1 MFNRYLT
8 YILFLTM
15 MWTMNI
21 SLSAETMSQ
30 DTSQVLVSEEAPLD
44 IKEMILQHLSDS
56 YEWHIATYKDKHIAI
71 PLPVILFSK
80 NSGAHLF
87 LSSKFHHNQ
96 DTYKGFYISES
107 EKHQGKIVEKDVNGN
122 EIRPIDLS
130 MTKNALSLLIG
141 SLLLIVFMLLIAR
154 AYKREPIKPKKGLV
168 GAMEIFILSVYDDV
182 IKPVLKDDY
191 EKYRYYLLTL
201 FFFIF
206 FNNILGLIPI
216 FPGGANVT
224 GNIAVTMT
232 LALFTFLIV
241 NLTGTK
247 EYYKEIFWP
256 DVPIWLKFPLPLM
269 IIIEIVGLI
278 TKPFAL
284 MIRLFANIMAG
295 HAIVL
300 GLVSLIFVTA
310 HMGAALSSSMTGF
323 SLVLIVFIN
332 FIEILVAYIQAY
344 VFTVFTAVFIS
355 AARIKPHKAEKPI
368 ETT

>member
-1 MFNRYLT
+1 MFSKALKH
-8 YILFLTM
+8 ILYVLMFLAM
-15 MWTMNI
+15 SV
-21 SLSAETMSQ
+21 SLPAETIQQTIES
-30 DTSQVLVSEEAPLD
+30 DSATAPLD
-44 IKEMILQHLSDS
+44 VKEMILDHLKDS
-56 YEWHIATYKDKHIAI
+56 YEWHIATYKDKYISI
-71 PLPVILFSK
+71 PLPVILYSK
-80 NSGAHLF
+80 SSGTHLF
-87 LSSKFHHNQ
+87 SSAKFHQHNGH
-96 DTYKGFYISES
+96 YKGFYISES
-107 EKHQGKIVEKDVNGN
+107 EKYQGKIVEKDANGK
-122 EIRPIDLS
+122 EVRPIDLS
-130 MTKNALSLLIG
+130 LTKNAASLLIA
-141 SLLLIVFMLLIAR
+141 SFLLISIMLLIAR
-154 AYKREPIKPKKGLV
+154 AYKRDPIRPKKGLV
-168 GAMEIFILSVYDDV
+168 GAMEIFILSVHDDI
-182 IKPVLKDDY
+182 IKPVLGEDY
-191 EKYRYYLLTL
+191 KRYRYYLLTL

-224 GNIAVTMT
+224 GNIAVTFT

-256 DVPIWLKFPLPLM
+256 DVPVWLKFPLPLM
-269 IIIEIVGLI
+269 IVIEIVGLI

-300 GLVSLIFVTA
+300 GLVSLIFITA

-323 SLVLIVFIN
+323 SIVLIVFIN

-355 AARIKPHKAEKPI
+355 AARVKPQQAEKSF
-368 ETT
+368 EST